1 VKHRVLTL
9 LLDYHRRTLGVWVLV
24 VFVQLMQMSAV
35 WVLGIRHV
43 PIVGAVIASLVFCA
57 TWDSPHIVM
66 RTLPIE
72 TRELAILRWWERIGM
87 PMLFITLGYVLAWF
101 SNEGTQFPTP
111 PFLGLWLP
119 VAGSFA
125 TLGIFSVLPLPMLSA
140 QRSNAPVF
148 VVVWIALAIGGLFG
162 VPLELLPEPLPLALL
177 ICGVFLALVSL
188 SLARSGRVLQL
199 PPVSRFFTGWRTQRG
214 AVPVGRSRFRGWPVL
229 FLQWARTTALFA
241 FASVVVIS
249 LVRPHVHF
257 FQQALPWIFVSVTG
271 AVGTVLARRWL
282 RSVRA
287 LQCMPIRSATLAFIV
302 CVVLMAPVV
311 VTSLVATAVSAI
323 VPAWG
328 ITVPLYMV
336 PVFAIVP
343 ALQMTGG
350 STQTSHAVPSAIQ
363 QWAPIMQIVAWPLWT
378 GAFMSMELTRL
389 MPAGFEIIAVAAAV
403 VLAVVAYGI
412 VLYRIRS
419 GMGLERMGDPL
430 TPR

>member
-1 VKHRVLTL
+1 MKHRVLTL

-24 VFVQLMQMSAV
+24 VFVQLMQMSTI
-35 WVLGIRHV
+35 WVLGSRHL
-43 PIVGAVIASLVFCA
+43 PIIGAVIASLVFCA

-72 TRELAILRWWERIGM
+72 TRELALLRWWERIGM
-87 PMLFITLGYVLAWF
+87 PMLFITLAYVLAWF
-101 SNEGTQFPTP
+101 SNEGSRFPIP

-125 TLGIFSVLPLPMLSA
+125 TLGIFSVLPLPMLSPA
-140 QRSNAPVF
+140 RSNAPVF

-162 VPLELLPEPLPLALL
+162 VPLELLPTPLPLVLL
-177 ICGVFLALVSL
+177 ICGVLLALVSL
-188 SLARSGRVLQL
+188 GLARSGRVLQL
-199 PPVSRFFTGWRTQRG
+199 PPVSQFFTRWRSQGG
-214 AVPVGRSRFRGWPVL
+214 AVPAGRSRFRGWPVL

-241 FASVVVIS
+241 FASIVVIS
-249 LVRPHVHF
+249 VVRPHVHF

-282 RSVRA
+282 HSVRA
-287 LQCMPIRSATLAFIV
+287 LQCMPIRSTTLALIV
-302 CVVLMAPVV
+302 CVALMAPVV
-311 VTSLVATAVSAI
+311 VTSVVATAVSAI

-343 ALQMTGG
+343 ALQITG
-350 STQTSHAVPSAIQ
+350 SSAQTSHAVPSAIQ

-389 MPAGFEIIAVAAAV
+389 MPAGFESIAVAAAV
-403 VLAVVAYGI
+403 VLAGAAYGI
-412 VLYRIRS
+412 VLHRIRS